1 MANELKHVERING
14 VVALKSSHPTVKKIK
29 RDLDGFSYHGNKIW
43 HSCYVLMD
51 FLKQFPPEPQSKVI
65 ELGCGWG
72 LLSAFVAKEFN
83 AEVTGV
89 DADANVKPFYELHAE
104 VNGVDLSFKKKRFE
118 QVKGK
123 LLQGTD
129 LVVGSDICFWDEMVD
144 LLFNLIN
151 RAKKAGVKTV
161 MISDPCRSPF
171 TALAT
176 RCKKKYDKV
185 EVIAKHLSRPV
196 NASGEIL
203 IIDL

>member
-1 MANELKHVERING
+1 MAIESKHVERING

-51 FLKQFPPEPQSKVI
+51 FLKKFPPESHSKVI

-72 LLSAFVAKEFN
+72 LLSAFVAKEFD

-89 DADANVKPFYELHAE
+89 DADENVKPFYELHAE
-104 VNGVDLSFKKKRFE
+104 VNGVDLTFKKKRFE

-144 LLFNLIN
+144 PL
-151 RAKKAGVKTV
+151 KKFVKQAVKNDVKRICIADPGRDPFWELSEYCREKWGAEVYHHTV
-161 MISDPCRSPF
+161 
-171 TALAT
+171 
-176 RCKKKYDKV
+176 KKPTKMTKY
-185 EVIAKHLSRPV
+185 
-196 NASGEIL
+196 IL
-203 IIDL
+203 ELELN